1 MPVTTALAIFFLI
14 WWVVLFAVLPFGV
27 RSQHEDG
34 EMVPGTDPGAPVLS
48 RLGRKLLWT
57 TAVAVVIFG
66 FLGPVPSAAAA
77 DDAGP
82 QAYKSNCVVCH
93 GADGTGTPTG
103 KSLKAPDLH
112 SDAVQKMTN
121 QQIEDQIANGKNNMP
136 PFKSTLSKAQI
147 TALATYV
154 RSEFG
159 KKK

>member
-1 MPVTTALAIFFLI
+1 VDKEKLTLNCNSNSFSVASSLRRAAELGAFAAI
-14 WWVVLFAVLPFGV
+14 
-27 RSQHEDG
+27 
-34 EMVPGTDPGAPVLS
+34 
-48 RLGRKLLWT
+48 
-57 TAVAVVIFG
+57 AVALVVFG
-66 FLGPVPSAAAA
+66 FLGPVSSAAAA
-77 DDAGP
+77 DDVGA

-147 TALATYV
+147 TALAAYV
-154 RSEFG
+154 HSEFS

>member
-1 MPVTTALAIFFLI
+1 VDKEKLTLNCNSNSFSVASSLRRTAELGAFAAI
-14 WWVVLFAVLPFGV
+14 
-27 RSQHEDG
+27 
-34 EMVPGTDPGAPVLS
+34 
-48 RLGRKLLWT
+48 
-57 TAVAVVIFG
+57 AVALVILG

-147 TALATYV
+147 TALAAYV
-154 RSEFG
+154 HSEFG

>member
-1 MPVTTALAIFFLI
+1 VKIEELMLKCNSNSGLPRNSSRGAARWGRFAFLAA
-14 WWVVLFAVLPFGV
+14 WMVLG
-27 RSQHEDG
+27 S
-34 EMVPGTDPGAPVLS
+34 LS
-48 RLGRKLLWT
+48 
-57 TAVAVVIFG
+57 F
-66 FLGPVPSAAAA
+66 AAAA
-77 DDAGP
+77 AAGDDVGA

-136 PFKSTLSKAQI
+136 PFKSSLSKEQI
-147 TALATYV
+147 AALASYV
-154 RSEFG
+154 HAEFG

>member
-1 MPVTTALAIFFLI
+1 MDKEKLTLNCNSNSFSVASSLRRAAELGAFAAI
-14 WWVVLFAVLPFGV
+14 
-27 RSQHEDG
+27 
-34 EMVPGTDPGAPVLS
+34 
-48 RLGRKLLWT
+48 
-57 TAVAVVIFG
+57 AVALVIFG
-66 FLGPVPSAAAA
+66 FLGPVSSAAAA
-77 DDAGP
+77 DDVGA

-147 TALATYV
+147 TALAAYV
-154 RSEFG
+154 HSEFG

>member
-1 MPVTTALAIFFLI
+1 VDK
-14 WWVVLFAVLPFGV
+14 
-27 RSQHEDG
+27 E
-34 EMVPGTDPGAPVLS
+34 
-48 RLGRKLLWT
+48 KLTLNCT
-57 TAVAVVIFG
+57 SNSFSVASSLRRAAVAVVLVIFG
-66 FLGPVPSAAAA
+66 FLGPVSSAAAA
-77 DDAGP
+77 DDVGA